1 MQEILSGGYAVEY
14 ICRVS
19 DETDGKESIPET
31 ATMAETNLNGKAKSG
46 SKNGKKSAKDASET
60 KTDAYWNA
68 ALQVAMP
75 VLNGFSDGVAGQV
88 IGKTKQVLNLTKVIA
103 AGAGAGAIAGAAA
116 PLAAWGVSEMIKA
129 FQNAKAK
136 NDALADSLDA
146 NNFQRQIAGLDKINY
161 TRSGLTGKVR
171 MEETR

>member
-1 MQEILSGGYAVEY
+1 MAEIMGGGYAVEY
-14 ICRVS
+14 ICRVV

-31 ATMAETNLNGKAKSG
+31 ATMAETNLNGKGKSDTKGGKSG
-46 SKNGKKSAKDASET
+46 AGGAAES

-75 VLNGFSDGVAGQV
+75 ALNGFTDGVAGQV
-88 IGKTKQVLNLTKVIA
+88 IGKGKQVLNLTKVLA

-116 PLAAWGVSEMIKA
+116 PLIAEAVAAAIRA
-129 FQNAKAK
+129 FQNARAK
-136 NDALADSLDA
+136 NDALADSLEA
-146 NNFQRQIAGLDKINY
+146 NNFQRQLAGLDKINY
-161 TRSGLTGKVR
+161 TRSGLTGKIR